1 LTVKYIIELVS
12 FALATLF
19 FLYAGLAPALE
30 GRPPNVIFFG
40 LAVLSIILVIVFWK
54 RGNRASGPPSH

>member
-1 LTVKYIIELVS
+1 MKYIIELVS

-30 GRPPNVIFFG
+30 GHPLDVAFLG
-40 LAVLSIILVIVFWK
+40 LAACSILLFIVFWK
-54 RGNRASGPPSH
+54 KGGRASGPPGH